1 MSPQVARA
9 LVVGG
14 NGFLGAHLVD
24 ALDDDGW
31 EVDVFDR
38 FSSAPRYRA
47 AAPRALRGTFSA
59 GDEIRR
65 AVDGHDLVVHALSAT
80 NPSNSL
86 GGPQADLQANVLPT
100 LDLLG
105 EAVRTGVG
113 RVLFISSGG
122 TVYGSAEGAV
132 REDAPLLPISAY
144 GIGKVAIEHYLRFFA
159 IEQGLPSAVLRV
171 ANPYGLR
178 ADGTLPGFGLVSAL
192 LRAADADGPVTRLG
206 DGSMVRDYL
215 HVDDVIAQVRRVIAD
230 TSFSGPLNVGSGTGR
245 SVQEIIELVRDATG
259 AALPVEEREAPASF
273 VEHIVLDTARFRDR
287 FGDLAHVG
295 LREGIERTWRDWQR

>member
-24 ALDDDGW
+24 ALIGDGW

-38 FSSAPRYRA
+38 FSSAPRYRSA
-47 AAPRALRGTFSA
+47 SPRALRGTFSA

-122 TVYGSAEGAV
+122 TVYGSAEGPV
-132 REDAPLLPISAY
+132 SEDAPLLPISPY
-144 GIGKVAIEHYLRFFA
+144 GIGKVAIERYLQHFA
-159 IEQGLPSAVLRV
+159 IEYGLSSAVLRV

-178 ADGTLPGFGLVSAL
+178 ADGTLPAFGLVSAL
-192 LRAADADGPVTRLG
+192 LRAAAADERVTQLG

-215 HVDDVIAQVRRVIAD
+215 HVADVVAMIERVVAD
-230 TSFSGPLNVGSGTGR
+230 ASFTGSLNVGSGGGH
-245 SVQEIIELVRDATG
+245 SVGEIIELVREATG
-259 AALPVEEREAPASF
+259 VALPVDERPVPPSF
-273 VEHIVLDTARFRDR
+273 VQRIVLDTARFRDR
-287 FGDLAHVG
+287 FGAVPMTPLAAG
-295 LREGIERTWRDWQR
+295 LERTWRDWRR